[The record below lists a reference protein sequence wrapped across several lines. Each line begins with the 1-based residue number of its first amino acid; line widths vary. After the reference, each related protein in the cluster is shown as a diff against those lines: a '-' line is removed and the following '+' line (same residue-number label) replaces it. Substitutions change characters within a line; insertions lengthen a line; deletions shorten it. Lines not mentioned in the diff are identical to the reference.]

1 MLTKPYEMTDNAHTC
16 DLDAVILNYAEGG
29 RVFRSVLIRDGRAIM
44 ARLSLD
50 RQGFELRRDET
61 NVSNFYD
68 ASEVRAVYYPEV
80 ERLLKVAVGATRVLA
95 FEHDVRC
102 AARRG
107 VGEVRGP
114 VHVVHDDY
122 TEKSAPERVRLYLPK
137 EADRL
142 LRDRFAVIN
151 VWRPIKGPV
160 RDTPLAVCDA
170 QSLVEDDLI
179 PTAEGVKHEVY
190 LFRYSRTHRWFYF
203 PAMRTDEALLI
214 KCFDSIRD
222 GRARF
227 TAHTAFDDPSAP
239 TDAPARES
247 IEVRALAFFSA

>member
-1 MLTKPYEMTDNAHTC
+1 MTGHAHRS
-16 DLDAVILNYAEGG
+16 DLIGVALNCAEGG
-29 RVFRSVLIRDGRAIM
+29 RASRSVPIRDGRAIT
-44 ARLSLD
+44 AQLSLD

-80 ERLLKVAVGATRVLA
+80 ERLLKAAVGATKVLA

-114 VHVVHDDY
+114 VHVIHDDY
-122 TEKSAPERVRLYLPK
+122 TERSAPERVRWYLPK
-137 EADRL
+137 DADSL

-160 RDTPLAVCDA
+160 RTTPLAVCDA
-170 QSLVEDDLI
+170 Q
-179 PTAEGVKHEVY
+179 
-190 LFRYSRTHRWFYF
+190 
-203 PAMRTDEALLI
+203 
-214 KCFDSIRD
+214 
-222 GRARF
+222 
-227 TAHTAFDDPSAP
+227 
-239 TDAPARES
+239 
-247 IEVRALAFFSA
+247 